1 MKTKLNTVILKEMV
15 RELNSSFIISLD
27 REAKKYPN
35 YNSSRDSIGY
45 MNKEH
50 QRGFP
55 FVF

>member
-45 MNKEH
+45 INKEH